1 MHLIFV
7 LASLVR
13 EWMELHRFSRE
24 VMSDQSSLFQKT
36 LGALLHTNEE
46 LREKAASDLMIWTEQ
61 GVTRREGI
69 EALQWAA
76 QTFPPRRDSSWHG
89 FDTVLVEAAGSNPDP
104 AYVNIIRECFP
115 VYSVE
120 ARWEA
125 LALLSSI
132 HDRGS
137 AYTYMDL
144 MRTAMRDHGF
154 TLLPVAPLLETPRF
168 PDIFFP
174 GLFTYLPEP
183 NHSQSVWS
191 VALRYCQEGKMDAN
205 GLCAVT
211 GQLLQDYL
219 ELRVDLDKAEPGEGQ
234 QWMWEGGYASTRF
247 KAALLLDLM
256 GYVRSEAVVAELM
269 RAEESPDPRLRLFAL
284 ISLVRHGMEPG
295 LQTWIP
301 VAQSAE
307 TCNLLYER
315 LGHLNRLDLFPV
327 EFGTQDAFAES
338 DMVSWLMY
346 PTELGR
352 APDEIEQMHVE
363 PFDQDEDGPGGAYEI
378 YLFRFRTSEP
388 KWAAEKGWMAGIAG
402 PFERGA
408 QPSIESLGA
417 TFSCFESWDSK
428 TPDEHM
434 ESILSLF
441 DSRS

>member
-7 LASLVR
+7 LTSLVR
-13 EWMELHRFSRE
+13 EWVELHRLTRE
-24 VMSDQSSLFQKT
+24 VVRDQSSLFQKT
-36 LGALLHTNEE
+36 LTALQHINGE
-46 LREKAASDLMIWTEQ
+46 LREKAALDLANWTEQ

-76 QTFPPRRDSSWHG
+76 QTFPPRCDSAKHG
-89 FDTVLVEAAGSNPDP
+89 FDTLLVEAAGSNPDP
-104 AYVNIIRECFP
+104 TYVNVIRECFA
-115 VYSVE
+115 VYSEE

-125 LALLSSI
+125 LSLLASI

-137 AYTYMDL
+137 AYVYMDL
-144 MRTAMRDHGF
+144 MRTAMREHGF
-154 TLLPVAPLLETPRF
+154 AVLPVAPLLEVPRF
-168 PDIFFP
+168 PDIYFP

-183 NHSQSVWS
+183 THSQSVWS
-191 VALRYCQEGKMDAN
+191 VALRYCQEGMLDAN

-219 ELRVDLDKAEPGEGQ
+219 ELRTDLDKVEPREGP
-234 QWMWEGGYASTRF
+234 QWVWEVGYASTRF

-256 GYVRSEAVVAELM
+256 GYVRSESVIAELM
-269 RAEESPDPRLRLFAL
+269 QAEQSPDPRLRLFAL

-301 VAQSAE
+301 AAQSSE

-315 LGHLNRLDLFPV
+315 LSDLHRLDLFPV

-338 DMVSWLMY
+338 DMVNWLMY
-346 PTELGR
+346 PAELGR
-352 APDEIEQMHVE
+352 APDEVELMHVE
-363 PFDQDEDGPGGAYEI
+363 PFAQDEDGPGGTYEI

-402 PFERGA
+402 PFERGG

-417 TFSCFESWDSK
+417 TFSCFESWDIK
-428 TPDEHM
+428 TPEEHM